1 MVMVFVITPN
11 VDVECDKNGIL
22 LCYIEQKTFIETTIM
37 PYVQIY
43 FGLPV
48 LGAGRSHDKL

>member
-1 MVMVFVITPN
+1 MVFVITPN